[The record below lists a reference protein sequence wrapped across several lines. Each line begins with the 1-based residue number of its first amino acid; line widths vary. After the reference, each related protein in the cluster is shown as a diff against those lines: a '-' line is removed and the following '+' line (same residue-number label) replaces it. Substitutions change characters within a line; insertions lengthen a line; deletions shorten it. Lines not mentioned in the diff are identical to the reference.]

1 MANEGT
7 QTQAG
12 NAAPTLDG
20 YAAEV
25 VEVLKGHTGLYGEI
39 KQVMCKILDGRDKGR
54 VIRRNIAGRVKK
66 GDILRLP
73 DTNREA
79 RPIVAR

>member
-1 MANEGT
+1 MPGEQANQE
-7 QTQAG
+7 AR
-12 NAAPTLDG
+12 PLDG
-20 YAAEV
+20 YTAEV
-25 VEVLKGHTGLYGEI
+25 VEVIKGHTGLYGEI
-39 KQVMCKILDGRDKGR
+39 KQVMCKILDGRDRGR
-54 VIRRNIAGRVKK
+54 VIRRNVAGKVKK

>member
-1 MANEGT
+1 MPEEQGQAKEEG
-7 QTQAG
+7 AIE
-12 NAAPTLDG
+12 G

-25 VEVLKGHTGLYGEI
+25 VEVLKGRTGVYGEV
-39 KQVMCKILDGRDKGR
+39 KQVMCKILEGRDKGR
-54 VIRRNIAGRVKK
+54 VIRRNVMGRVKK

-79 RPIVAR
+79 KPIVAR

>member
-1 MANEGT
+1 MPGE
-7 QTQAG
+7 QAKEEVRI
-12 NAAPTLDG
+12 LDG

-25 VEVLKGHTGLYGEI
+25 VEVIKGHTGLYGEI
-39 KQVMCKILDGRDKGR
+39 KQVMCKILEGRDRGR
-54 VIRRNIAGRVKK
+54 VIRRNVAGRIKK